1 MSKPTRLVIENKGVG
16 AIHERQFFLDIQAAI
31 LDGYRISESTKRIDS
46 TMRNYMGFMG
56 RAVLVLPEDAQV
68 EETPVETPEVE
79 TPEVETLEV
88 EEKVEEVVEAPV
100 EEDPQPKLD
109 TLKKK
114 DDLLQYAKELGVDI
128 PEDVK
133 APMKIKKIIRESG
146 KV

>member
-31 LDGYRISESTKRIDS
+31 LDGYRISESTKRIDA

-68 EETPVETPEVE
+68 EETSVETPEVE
-79 TPEVETLEV
+79 TPVAEAPSV
-88 EEKVEEVVEAPV
+88 EEKVEEVVEAPA
-100 EEDPQPKLD
+100 EEAPQSKLGS
-109 TLKKK
+109 LKKK
-114 DDLLQYAKELGVDI
+114 DDLLAYAEELGVEV
-128 PEDVK
+128 PENVK